1 MMCNTPQFLIPA
13 MKFYSRQKNFSV
25 RLKPD
30 LDEEFSNYIELS
42 GGNRNALINKA
53 VKQLLE
59 KHPNKEPSEVI

>member
-1 MMCNTPQFLIPA
+1 MYYCPILISA
-13 MKFYSRQKNFSV
+13 MTFYSRQKNFSV

-30 LDEEFSNYIELS
+30 LDEEFRLYIELS
-42 GGNRNALINKA
+42 GWNRNALINKA